1 MNRSQKEVLNL
12 QKKVED
18 SLRREEELHQK
29 MKDMRLSQELLK
41 AEADSVNALSLNEKQ
56 TLQKLREEHREL
68 NLEIRKK
75 KEELKMTFQELQ
87 GMQGDVQ
94 GLRVELGHLDD
105 IRTEMVREI
114 DRLREASRSELKR
127 TEKMEQTCS
136 SVEERLR
143 MLKAEIA
150 SSEASYEK
158 VCAAGYLSVDRDE
171 RVKDLF
177 HLTR

>member
-75 KEELKMTFQELQ
+75 KVELKIQELQ